1 MNTATKNVKMNVM
14 ENVVKKVKIV
24 VEDHAVQKA
33 VVERMKTFVQMIQ
46 NVVTKMQ
53 NVVAMKIVGM
63 VKAV

>member
-1 MNTATKNVKMNVM
+1 MNVM

-24 VEDHAVQKA
+24 VEDHVVQKG
-33 VVERMKTFVQMIQ
+33 VVEQMKTFVQMIQ